1 MPFHFLTD
9 SSINIKSVSVPKT
22 NFCIL
27 IDTSLPHDRILIP
40 PSLEQ
45 TIILLEVKDFS
56 SQSFSSATLQ
66 VVRDWSKINKFGRV
80 IKNRLHLV
88 VVIVFVKDDNASI
101 FIRLCYNYNLDV
113 LVERHD
119 SEFLT
124 SVYRKPTFT
133 GQYLRWNS
141 FSPQKRKINLIG
153 TLVHRAFMIC
163 SKSKLDQELG
173 KIRSILLENG
183 YPERVINSAFKRKL
197 QQINSNPVH
206 TVKKCLVY
214 LYIPWIGNVSMR
226 FEKQITSA
234 VKRCFFSVE
243 PRVIFNTRQLLPAI
257 KKDVLPSHHHSN
269 VIYQFLCHCDSRY
282 VGRMSQRLEERIKQ
296 HVPKS
301 ITNPRTSANRQIL
314 SRSCKNNIRPQQF
327 HESAIGQHLLDNAQC
342 ALHYSN
348 EKFSI
353 LARGRSSFHLSAL
366 EATFIKSLNPL
377 LCKQKEFVYSLKI
390 S

>member
-1 MPFHFLTD
+1 
-9 SSINIKSVSVPKT
+9 
-22 NFCIL
+22 
-27 IDTSLPHDRILIP
+27 
-40 PSLEQ
+40 
-45 TIILLEVKDFS
+45 
-56 SQSFSSATLQ
+56 
-66 VVRDWSKINKFGRV
+66 
-80 IKNRLHLV
+80 
-88 VVIVFVKDDNASI
+88 
-101 FIRLCYNYNLDV
+101 
-113 LVERHD
+113 
-119 SEFLT
+119 
-124 SVYRKPTFT
+124 
-133 GQYLRWNS
+133 
-141 FSPQKRKINLIG
+141 
-153 TLVHRAFMIC
+153 MIC
-163 SKSKLDQELG
+163 SSKSKLDQELG

-183 YPERVINSAFKRKL
+183 YPEHVINSAFKRKL

-206 TVKKCLVY
+206 TVKKCPVY
-214 LYIPWIGNVSMR
+214 LHIPWIGNVSMK

-243 PRVIFNTRQLLPAI
+243 HLLFSTPDSSFQRLR
-257 KKDVLPSHHHSN
+257 KTCYVPSHRHSN

-282 VGRMSQRLEERIKQ
+282 VGRTSQRLEERIKQ
-296 HVPKS
+296 HVPRS
-301 ITNPRTSANRQIL
+301 ITNPRTSANRQSL
-314 SRSCKNNIRPQQF
+314 SRSCKNNTRPQQF

>member
-1 MPFHFLTD
+1 MQLAT
-9 SSINIKSVSVPKT
+9 SSVEFSFNNNMYRQIDGVAMGSPLGPALANIFVGYQEAKLFNIAKRPLVYFRYVD
-22 NFCIL
+22 
-27 IDTSLPHDRILIP
+27 DTFAVFNNEENCYTFFIQLNSLH
-40 PSLEQ
+40 PSLRFTYEK
-45 TIILLEVKDFS
+45 ES
-56 SQSFSSATLQ
+56 NHSFP
-66 VVRDWSKINKFGRV
+66 F
-80 IKNRLHLV
+80 
-88 VVIVFVKDDNASI
+88 
-101 FIRLCYNYNLDV
+101 LDM

-119 SEFLT
+119 SKFLT

-197 QQINSNPVH
+197 QQLNSNPVH
-206 TVKKCLVY
+206 TVKKCPVY
-214 LYIPWIGNVSMR
+214 LHIPWIGNVSMK

-243 PRVIFNTRQLLPAI
+243 PRVIFNTRQLLSTT
-257 KKDVLPSHHHSN
+257 KKDMLPSHHYSN
-269 VIYQFLCHCDSRY
+269 VIYQFLWHCDSRY
-282 VGRMSQRLEERIKQ
+282 VGRTSQRLEERIKQ
-296 HVPKS
+296 HVPRS
-301 ITNPRTSANRQIL
+301 ITNPRALANRQSL
-314 SRSCKNNIRPQQF
+314 SRSCKNNTRPQQF

-377 LCKQKEFVYSLKI
+377 LCKQKKFVYSLKI